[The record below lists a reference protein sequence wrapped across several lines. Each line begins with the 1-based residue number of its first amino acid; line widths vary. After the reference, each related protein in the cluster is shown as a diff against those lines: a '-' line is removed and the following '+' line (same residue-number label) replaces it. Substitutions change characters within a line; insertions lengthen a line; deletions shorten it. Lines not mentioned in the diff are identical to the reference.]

1 MENKGPLDPVALG
14 DEDEVVAS
22 PQREVEAS
30 DVSLREVVF
39 ETVLVDDDAL
49 EGQRPTDPLRRRSAR
64 AVRKAVPK
72 GGRRSTLTLYT
83 SLLSSSSVGVPV
95 TRVKPAKNHSATMLI
110 ESAVGRS
117 ASSRGWL
124 VAL

>member
-1 MENKGPLDPVALG
+1 MDNEGPLDPVALG
-14 DEDEVVAS
+14 DKDEIVAS

-30 DVSLREVVF
+30 DVPLREVVF
-39 ETVLVDDDAL
+39 GPVLVDDDTL
-49 EGQRPTDPLRRRSAR
+49 EGQCPTDPLRSRLAR

-83 SLLSSSSVGVPV
+83 SLLSSLSVGVPM
-95 TRVKPAKNHSATMLI
+95 TRVKPAKNHSATILI